1 MSIPLR
7 AWLTWAAIAACTGI
21 AAIAHAQAYPIKP
34 IRFLVPFG
42 PGGVGDITARLVAQ
56 KLSGALGQQVIV
68 DNRPSAGGV
77 VATEVVAKAEPDG
90 YTLLLLN
97 NAHAVSATLF
107 KSLPYDTATAFAP
120 ISSISTFSIV
130 VLVTPDSPI
139 RSLKELI
146 AQAKAN
152 PNRLNVGTI
161 NIGSTQHLSAELFK
175 SMAGVDVVHV
185 PFNNTGAVLTALRG
199 NQVQAAFE
207 IMAPVIGQVKGGGL
221 RALAVSP
228 NTRFSGLPGVPT
240 MAESGVPGYHV
251 TSWNGVAAPAK
262 TPRAIINR
270 LNQAVHDALAAPDI
284 RQRFPELGVEA
295 RPATPEAFRELLV
308 SEIAKWKVV
317 IEKANIPRQ

>member
-1 MSIPLR
+1 MSIPR
-7 AWLTWAAIAACTGI
+7 RTWLTWAAIAACTGT
-21 AAIAHAQAYPIKP
+21 AAIAHAQNYPTKP

-130 VLVTPDSPI
+130 VLVNPDSPI

-199 NQVQAAFE
+199 NNVHVAFE

-228 NTRFSGLPGVPT
+228 NTRFSGLPDVPT

-308 SEIAKWKVV
+308 SEIAKWKAV